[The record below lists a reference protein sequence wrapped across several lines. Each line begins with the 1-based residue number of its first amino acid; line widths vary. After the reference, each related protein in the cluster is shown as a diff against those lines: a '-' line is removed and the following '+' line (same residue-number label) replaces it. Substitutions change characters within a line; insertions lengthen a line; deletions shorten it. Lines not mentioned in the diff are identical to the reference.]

1 MIVLVVSMQTTMRLL
16 METKKDSKKSKKII
30 ITEEQRKAYGVCEHN
45 EVSYKTLEKFCKEL
59 FLRVKSDKKQF
70 KILAQDILL
79 KNQHIQNLK
88 NMNEIMVDKYEDKF
102 EEYDKA
108 NEDLKKANTQ
118 LILNVEDL
126 KKRLFGS
133 FERKLKDF
141 ALRPDRKKDN

>member
-1 MIVLVVSMQTTMRLL
+1 MTT
-16 METKKDSKKSKKII
+16 KDNKKSKKIE
-30 ITEEQRKAYGVCEHN
+30 ITDAMRKEYGLCEHN
-45 EVSYKTLEKFCKEL
+45 EVNYKTLEKFCKEL
-59 FLRVKSDKKQF
+59 FLRVRSDKKQF

-79 KNQHIQNLK
+79 KNQHIQDLK
-88 NMNEIMVDKYEDKF
+88 KMNEMMIDKYEDKF
-102 EEYDKA
+102 EEYEKA

>member
-1 MIVLVVSMQTTMRLL
+1 MTTNGTDRR
-16 METKKDSKKSKKII
+16 SKISDKL
-30 ITEEQRKAYGVCEHN
+30 RKELGVCSHER
-45 EVSYKTLEKFCKEL
+45 VSYKSLEKLNQLLYK
-59 FLRVKSDKKQF
+59 RIKSDQKQF

-79 KNQHIQNLK
+79 KNQHIKDLK
-88 NMNEIMVDKYEDKF
+88 KMNEMMVDKYEDKF

-118 LILNVEDL
+118 LILDVEDL
-126 KKRLFGS
+126 KRRLFGS